1 MYSKKNSLGKLKPGL
16 YTLQIPILLYLCH
29 FFTLCFAPS
38 LSLYNIF
45 PSTTYFI
52 ISNFLSYWLTKS
64 IINMDNH
71 IIILLIIKTVYFIFW
86 SELITS
92 MKLDEKQK
100 VLLLPVFFQEPTRK
114 RLHWPVFAVWGQNL
128 YIVLLCLLW
137 CMRFFYSVIILFY
150 MLYHACTPSNKIFNS
165 H

>member
-1 MYSKKNSLGKLKPGL
+1 MSFFYFMFCSISL
-16 YTLQIPILLYLCH
+16 YI
-29 FFTLCFAPS
+29 
-38 LSLYNIF
+38 YNIF

-64 IINMDNH
+64 IIKMDNH

-86 SELITS
+86 SELIPS